1 MGEGR
6 SQNRQVNGPTAAN
19 GLIAKSFEDRHIAT
33 FARPDL
39 FIVLGLAVITFGI
52 YAQVIRHQFIT
63 LDDGWYIKNNPMVN
77 RGVTLAGL
85 AWAFTT
91 FYEANWHPLTWIA
104 HMIDSQLFGL
114 NAGGHLLVNA
124 LIHVANTLLV
134 FAFLSRTTHARW
146 PSALVAALF
155 ALHPLHVES
164 VAWAAERKDTLSTFF
179 GLLSLISY
187 TRYAEENSRK
197 WYAWTVLTLV
207 LGLLA
212 KPVLVTWPFV
222 MLLLD
227 YWPLRRLARWTRQK
241 NFFAWIA
248 PLLREKLPLFAIVA
262 ASCVITFFAQAHSG
276 AVRTFLDVPIAL
288 RLLNALISYAKY
300 LLLTFWPH
308 DLAVYYPF
316 TPIGIP
322 AWQIIA
328 ATCLLTGITAFCL
341 FQSEIRPYLIV
352 GWLWFLGT
360 LVPVIGL
367 VQVGGQTMADRYFYI
382 PSIGFFIALVYGLA
396 DIGKMQRLAP
406 SLAGA
411 IAGAVLLVLAAL
423 TNAQIHLWRD
433 SFTLFK
439 HALAVTPPNLVIE
452 NSLGIAL
459 DNSGRYDEAAAHFEK
474 ALHVQRDHYEVLVN
488 MGITRY
494 HQDRLPEAIEYYQTA
509 IYSRPD
515 VPEAH
520 SQLGLALWK
529 QNRDEAAYD
538 ELRRA
543 SQLAPKDANI
553 RNYLGIALG
562 RLGRFSQAIDQL
574 HEALRLNPNSA
585 DAHNN
590 LALALLAS
598 GKARDSIPEFEAA
611 LRLNPELHGAAD
623 NLRRA
628 QARLK

>member
-1 MGEGR
+1 
-6 SQNRQVNGPTAAN
+6 
-19 GLIAKSFEDRHIAT
+19 
-33 FARPDL
+33 
-39 FIVLGLAVITFGI
+39 VIG
-52 YAQVIRHQFIT
+52 HQFIT
-63 LDDGWYIKNNPMVN
+63 FDDGWYIKDNSMVN
-77 RGVTLAGL
+77 CGVTLAGL

-91 FYEANWHPLTWIA
+91 FHEGNWHPLTWIA
-104 HMIDSQLFGL
+104 HMIDSQLFGM

-124 LIHVANTLLV
+124 LIHLANTLLV
-134 FAFLSRTTHARW
+134 FWFLSRTTHARW

-187 TRYAEENSRK
+187 TRYAEGHSRK
-197 WYAWTVLTLV
+197 WYAWTGLTLT

-212 KPVLVTWPFV
+212 KPMLVTWPFV

-227 YWPLRRLARWTRQK
+227 YWPLRRLSQSTSRK
-241 NFFAWIA
+241 NFLVSMA

-262 ASCVITFFAQAHSG
+262 ASCVITFFAQSHGG
-276 AVRTFLDVPIAL
+276 AVRTFTDVPIAL
-288 RLLNALISYAKY
+288 RLLNALVSYAKY

-322 AWQIIA
+322 AWQIVGA
-328 ATCLLTGITAFCL
+328 AFLLIGITASCL
-341 FQSEIRPYLIV
+341 FQRKIRPYLIV

-382 PSIGFFIALVYGLA
+382 PSIGLLIAVVFGLA
-396 DIGKMQRLAP
+396 DIAKTRRVAP
-406 SLAGA
+406 SLSAA
-411 IAGAVLLVLAAL
+411 IAGVVLLVLATL
-423 TNAQIHLWRD
+423 TNARIHLWSD

-439 HALAVTPPNLVIE
+439 HALAVTPPNLIIE
-452 NSLGIAL
+452 NSLGIAM

-474 ALHVQRDHYEVLVN
+474 ALQVQRDHYEVLVN
-488 MGITRY
+488 IGVTRY
-494 HQDRLPEAIEYYQTA
+494 HQGQLPEAIEYYQAA
-509 IYSRPD
+509 IRSQPD
-515 VPEAH
+515 APEAH
-520 SQLGLALWK
+520 AQLALALWK
-529 QNRDEAAYD
+529 QNRNEAAYD
-538 ELRRA
+538 EVHRA

-562 RLGRFSQAIDQL
+562 RLGRFPEAIDQL
-574 HEALRLNPNSA
+574 HEALRLNPNGA
-585 DAHNN
+585 EVHYN
-590 LALALLAS
+590 LGLALLAS
-598 GKARDSIPEFEAA
+598 GKPQESIPEFETA
-611 LRLNPELHGAAD
+611 LRLNPELKGAAD

-628 QARLK
+628 QAQLK

>member
-91 FYEANWHPLTWIA
+91 FYEANWHPLTWIT

-164 VAWAAERKDTLSTFF
+164 VVWAAERKDTLSTFF

-227 YWPLRRLARWTRQK
+227 YWPLRRLAR
-241 NFFAWIA
+241 
-248 PLLREKLPLFAIVA
+248 
-262 ASCVITFFAQAHSG
+262 
-276 AVRTFLDVPIAL
+276 
-288 RLLNALISYAKY
+288 
-300 LLLTFWPH
+300 
-308 DLAVYYPF
+308 
-316 TPIGIP
+316 
-322 AWQIIA
+322 
-328 ATCLLTGITAFCL
+328 
-341 FQSEIRPYLIV
+341 
-352 GWLWFLGT
+352 
-360 LVPVIGL
+360 
-367 VQVGGQTMADRYFYI
+367 
-382 PSIGFFIALVYGLA
+382 
-396 DIGKMQRLAP
+396 
-406 SLAGA
+406 
-411 IAGAVLLVLAAL
+411 
-423 TNAQIHLWRD
+423 
-433 SFTLFK
+433 
-439 HALAVTPPNLVIE
+439 
-452 NSLGIAL
+452 
-459 DNSGRYDEAAAHFEK
+459 
-474 ALHVQRDHYEVLVN
+474 
-488 MGITRY
+488 
-494 HQDRLPEAIEYYQTA
+494 
-509 IYSRPD
+509 
-515 VPEAH
+515 
-520 SQLGLALWK
+520 
-529 QNRDEAAYD
+529 
-538 ELRRA
+538 
-543 SQLAPKDANI
+543 
-553 RNYLGIALG
+553 
-562 RLGRFSQAIDQL
+562 
-574 HEALRLNPNSA
+574 
-585 DAHNN
+585 
-590 LALALLAS
+590 
-598 GKARDSIPEFEAA
+598 
-611 LRLNPELHGAAD
+611 
-623 NLRRA
+623 
-628 QARLK
+628 